1 MPSHIS
7 TGNRHL
13 LPFFLSLSR
22 FIFSYFF
29 FLFYFK
35 IGTCMSMSLFPS
47 LLDST
52 MTFCSLFSPL
62 VFPLSFGFRFPPP
75 FSQIPLTSL
84 IFLYS
89 HPSLGLTSLA
99 QLFQLPSP
107 IFLLCPE
114 TISIPFYLFFFSP
127 IARPSSLLPFFTSPL
142 LRLYHLPFSLP
153 SLSHRFRVPSLLLFS
168 FAWGYSRL
176 SLFLPL
182 SFYLSLCLFFYPVCV
197 MYAFLIFPPL
207 L

>member
-1 MPSHIS
+1 
-7 TGNRHL
+7 
-13 LPFFLSLSR
+13 
-22 FIFSYFF
+22 
-29 FLFYFK
+29 
-35 IGTCMSMSLFPS
+35 MSMSLFPS

-114 TISIPFYLFFFSP
+114 TISIPFYLFFSPPSLALPRSCHFSH
-127 IARPSSLLPFFTSPL
+127 LPFYDYITFPFLFRLYHTDFVSLVCYCSPL
-142 LRLYHLPFSLP
+142 LGAILG
-153 SLSHRFRVPSLLLFS
+153 SLSFS
-168 FAWGYSRL
+168 L
-176 SLFLPL
+176 SLFI
-182 SFYLSLCLFFYPVCV
+182 SLCLFFYPVCV